1 MDRPIVTQMA
11 EAVYAELPDKIRQ
24 VDADNGYPHLIY
36 IEAHCRPMAIIYEM
50 VRDHSGI
57 EGWATLWQT
66 NPQAP
71 AITDEITQVPDEAIR
86 FAAQFLGQRLPA
98 GLNTVDVHQRYTE
111 IKDRTRRGGRR
122 SIFKALAKAVYGD
135 SYYTGPET
143 DLEDTPG
150 LWILERPNGNAWRLL
165 VSMDKDLMPESDTQQ
180 VNIVA
185 PSDFAVQSSGT
196 GQVVTFTALNRAID
210 GGLDWLVTSTTD
222 NNVAMSVRYRS
233 PVNTADLFPVS
244 SIEGSVS
251 GVLLITEY
259 QVKNWNNVGCL
270 IDSIRVGV
278 RCYDAANVDLGVVL
292 APTTWG
298 LPVGPGIAQG
308 TIGPTY
314 SIGWV
319 DITSLLP
326 GTAKIAF
333 DTRMVFVP
341 GPAGNGARDIYIRQN
356 AGILMTQKPV
366 TVTSGDLMYHDA
378 ASLGWHP
385 FTVPGGSASA
395 ISERIRTT
403 IIRDALAKAK
413 PMGMMIDFNLVSGGD
428 YAALLAAHAD
438 YNELLTD
445 FAAYQDIMNN
455 PSKT

>member
-196 GQVVTFTALNRAID
+196 GQVVTFTALNRAI
-210 GGLDWLVTSTTD
+210 GLWG
-222 NNVAMSVRYRS
+222 
-233 PVNTADLFPVS
+233 S
-244 SIEGSVS
+244 SDHRVS
-251 GVLLITEY
+251 GQELEQRRLPHRLNSCGRALLRRSECRPGSCSGSY
-259 QVKNWNNVGCL
+259 DVG
-270 IDSIRVGV
+270 
-278 RCYDAANVDLGVVL
+278 
-292 APTTWG
+292 
-298 LPVGPGIAQG
+298 
-308 TIGPTY
+308 
-314 SIGWV
+314 
-319 DITSLLP
+319 
-326 GTAKIAF
+326 
-333 DTRMVFVP
+333 
-341 GPAGNGARDIYIRQN
+341 
-356 AGILMTQKPV
+356 
-366 TVTSGDLMYHDA
+366 A
-378 ASLGWHP
+378 ASRTWHCSGYDRPHVFNRLGRYHQP
-385 FTVPGGSASA
+385 SPRHGEDRLRHSDGFC
-395 ISERIRTT
+395 
-403 IIRDALAKAK
+403 
-413 PMGMMIDFNLVSGGD
+413 SGTRRKRSSR
-428 YAALLAAHAD
+428 YLH
-438 YNELLTD
+438 
-445 FAAYQDIMNN
+445 
-455 PSKT
+455 PSKRGYPDDTEACDRDKRRPDVPRCRIVRMASLHRSWWFGLSHLRTNPHDHHPGRSG